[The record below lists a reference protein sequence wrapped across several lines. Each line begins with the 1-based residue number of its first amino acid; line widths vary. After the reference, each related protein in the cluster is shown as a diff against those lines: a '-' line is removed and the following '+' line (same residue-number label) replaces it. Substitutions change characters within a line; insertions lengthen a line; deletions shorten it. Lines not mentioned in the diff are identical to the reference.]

1 MILVFKFIVKHI
13 NVIVYG
19 LLGLLVLNTLKQV
32 LSKSSEEK
40 LKKDEELP
48 VNNTDTTISNVQA
61 QVIADNIYNASIVQG
76 TDEALLYAQFDK
88 LKKQD
93 DFNAVYN
100 AFGKRQ
106 YSKFWGNVGDPVT
119 SDKHD
124 MIAVLTNELTD
135 KEQEYIKNNYPH
147 LTIF

>member
-1 MILVFKFIVKHI
+1 MKILAFILKNFQPI
-13 NVIVYG
+13 IYA
-19 LLGLLVLNTLKQV
+19 LLGFFVLKTLKEV
-32 LSKSSEEK
+32 LSKPSEEK
-40 LKKDEELP
+40 LKNDEELP
-48 VNNTDTTISNVQA
+48 VSNTKTTITNVQA
-61 QVIADNIYNASIVQG
+61 QVIADNIYNASIESG

-88 LKKQD
+88 LKNQN

-124 MIAVLTNELTD
+124 MIAILTNELTT
-135 KEQEYIKNNYPH
+135 KEQEYLKNNYPH